1 MFRLGALP
9 LSVMSESTTPALPPQ
24 PTEVQRRAVPSRA
37 VIVAI
42 GLALAVVALV
52 ADRVTKHLALEHL
65 SETERIPLLGD
76 WFGLQLAFNTGASF
90 SLGSEMTLLI
100 TIVGILAV
108 IAVTIAII
116 RTRSRLW
123 AAGLGL
129 VLGGAV
135 GNIIDRFVAEPGGGR
150 GAVTDMLAYGN
161 WFIGNVADF
170 VIGVGV
176 GLIIIAVIRTP
187 TVRTTDAADDAD
199 DAENAEDAA
208 AAEVVAEEPRG
219 DTKA

>member
-1 MFRLGALP
+1 
-9 LSVMSESTTPALPPQ
+9 MSESTAPALPP
-24 PTEVQRRAVPSRA
+24 RRRA

-42 GLALAVVALV
+42 GLALAAVALV

-65 SETERIPLLGD
+65 SETEHIPLLGD

-100 TIVGILAV
+100 SIVGILAV
-108 IAVTIAII
+108 IAVTVVIF

-129 VLGGAV
+129 VLGGAL
-135 GNIIDRFVAEPGGGR
+135 GNLIDRFTAEPGGGR
-150 GAVTDMLAYGN
+150 GPVTDMLAYGN
-161 WFIGNVADF
+161 LFIGNVADF

-176 GLIIIAVIRTP
+176 GLIVIAVIRAP
-187 TVRTTDAADDAD
+187 KAATS
-199 DAENAEDAA
+199 AED
-208 AAEVVAEEPRG
+208 
-219 DTKA
+219 

>member
-1 MFRLGALP
+1 
-9 LSVMSESTTPALPPQ
+9 MSTPIAPPLPPR
-24 PTEVQRRAVPSRA
+24 RRAV
-37 VIVAI
+37 IIAI
-42 GLALAVVALV
+42 GLALAAVALV
-52 ADRVTKHLALEHL
+52 ADRVTKDLALQHL

-100 TIVGILAV
+100 SIVGILAV
-108 IAVTIAII
+108 IAVTVAII

-135 GNIIDRFVAEPGGGR
+135 GNLIDRFVAEPGGGR

-161 WFIGNVADF
+161 LFIGNVADF

-176 GLIIIAVIRTP
+176 GLIIIAVIRAP
-187 TVRTTDAADDAD
+187 ASKRGAAAEDAALEGDAT
-199 DAENAEDAA
+199 AA
-208 AAEVVAEEPRG
+208 AAEVDRG
-219 DTKA
+219 EA